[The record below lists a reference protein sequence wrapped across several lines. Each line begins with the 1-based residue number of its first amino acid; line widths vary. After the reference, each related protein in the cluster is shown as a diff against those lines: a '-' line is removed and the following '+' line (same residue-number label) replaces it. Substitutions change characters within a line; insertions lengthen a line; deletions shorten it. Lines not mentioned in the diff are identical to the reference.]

1 MKPANIPH
9 TTDRTSATR
18 RYNKSKTF
26 RRRAERW
33 RGEGARSD
41 GLHSDDGPNRNLLVA
56 RRTCGPN
63 KRRRTRARA
72 RGDHRTCN
80 LGNVVPLLLLP
91 PLPPLWLGS
100 DEARDM
106 AAVAATAA
114 AADDAIPEL
123 SRVNER
129 WYRAPSPVLPANVID
144 ESMPL

>member
-1 MKPANIPH
+1 MGYTAIMV
-9 TTDRTSATR
+9 RT
-18 RYNKSKTF
+18 
-26 RRRAERW
+26 EM
-33 RGEGARSD
+33 
-41 GLHSDDGPNRNLLVA
+41 RNLLA
-56 RRTCGPN
+56 AHRTCGPD
-63 KRRRTRARA
+63 KRRRTKAK
-72 RGDHRTCN
+72 GDHWTCN

-100 DEARDM
+100 DEARAM
-106 AAVAATAA
+106 AAEAATAA